1 MHVVSHPEA
10 EQELE
15 GAALWYEQ
23 RQPGL
28 GDDFLDEFERT
39 LRRIVAEPER
49 WRKIR
54 GDNRKLNFDRFPY
67 AIVYSVRGDTLYIKA
82 VMHPHRRPFYWQHH
96 GTVVSLSCSDG
107 VSAGRKP
114 RMNARAWRKWCGRIS
129 FVPLGLDFLWRTPTH
144 R

>member
-28 GDDFLDEFERT
+28 GVDFIDEFERT

-49 WRKIR
+49 WRRIR
-54 GDNRKLNFDRFPY
+54 GQNRKLNFHRFPY
-67 AIVYSVRGDTLYIKA
+67 ALVYSVNNDVLYIKA
-82 VMHPHRRPFYWQHH
+82 VMHLHRRPFYWQH
-96 GTVVSLSCSDG
+96 
-107 VSAGRKP
+107 R
-114 RMNARAWRKWCGRIS
+114 
-129 FVPLGLDFLWRTPTH
+129 
-144 R
+144 